1 MKIIKKINHKPIL
14 FLLLTSILFTSCSK
28 DDEVEYITQTVTETV
43 VVTET
48 QTVTV
53 EVPVTQTVTVE
64 IPYSYE
70 FARAGKPTVSFSGQT
85 ARLNM
90 ADELYSALNTN
101 TFSKAKMLEMF
112 NDGTGFAD
120 AALNSSGKKMGN
132 KTAAS
137 PLASATVKPQ
147 FDAMIADFAD
157 NVIPNWATDASN
169 GQAGVLTD
177 VARTIHVNAK
187 GHEIDQTFIKG
198 IIGAMTLDQIVNN
211 YITPYQL
218 DSGTRTADNTN
229 KTLSSGKDYTDME
242 HKWDEGFGY
251 LYGQEADASRLDLG
265 VSPTGNGT
273 TLNKYFKKVNASSHP
288 GMAVQVFD
296 AFRRGRAYIVA
307 NQYDKRDEQAE
318 IIKKELSKLIAQKA
332 VDYINGYMSKIA
344 DGNTADAFHALS
356 EGYGFVMSLQF
367 TNDGT
372 DTPYFSN
379 SEVNAFLASMDNFWT
394 VENSTLESIRD
405 EVKAKAGI

>member
-1 MKIIKKINHKPIL
+1 M
-14 FLLLTSILFTSCSK
+14 SCSK
-28 DDEVEYITQTVTETV
+28 DDDIEYITQTVTETV

-251 LYGQEADASRLDLG
+251 LYGQEADATRLDLG
-265 VSPTGNGT
+265 TSPTGNGT

-288 GMAVQVFD
+288 GMAIQVFD

-307 NQYDKRDEQAE
+307 DQYYKRDEQAE

>member
-1 MKIIKKINHKPIL
+1 MKNLNLKPYIFIL
-14 FLLLTSILFTSCSK
+14 SSFILVTSCSK

-70 FARAGKPTVSFSGQT
+70 FARAGKSTVSFSGQT

-90 ADELYSALNTN
+90 ADELYAALNTN
-101 TFSKAKMLEMF
+101 TFTKAQMLEMF
-112 NDGTGFAD
+112 NDGTGFAGEG
-120 AALNSSGKKMGN
+120 LNTSGKKMGN

-147 FDAMIADFAD
+147 FDAMITDFAD

-177 VARTIHVNAK
+177 ATRTIHVNAK

-218 DSGTRTADNTN
+218 DAGTRTADNTS

-251 LYGQEADASRLDLG
+251 LYGQEADATRLDLG
-265 VSPTGNGT
+265 VAPTGNGT

-379 SEVNAFLASMDNFWT
+379 SEVNAFLTSMDNFWT
-394 VENSTLESIRD
+394 VENSTLEAIRD

>member
-1 MKIIKKINHKPIL
+1 MKNMKKINHKPIL
-14 FLLLTSILFTSCSK
+14 FILLTSIFFMSCSK
-28 DDEVEYITQTVTETV
+28 DDDIEYITQTVTETIIQK
-43 VVTET
+43 EIE
-48 QTVTV
+48 TVTV

-70 FARAGKPTVSFSGQT
+70 FARAGKSTVSFSGQT

-90 ADELYSALNTN
+90 ADELYAALNTN
-101 TFSKAKMLEMF
+101 TFTKAQMLEMF
-112 NDGTGFAD
+112 NDGTGFTGEG
-120 AALNSSGKKMGN
+120 LNTSGKKMGN

-157 NVIPNWATDASN
+157 NVIPNWATDAAN

-177 VARTIHVNAK
+177 ATRTIHVNAK
-187 GHEIDQTFIKG
+187 GHEIDQTFIKC

-251 LYGQEADASRLDLG
+251 LYGQEADPTRLDLG

-405 EVKAKAGI
+405 EISSKFGI

>member
-1 MKIIKKINHKPIL
+1 MKNLNLKPYIFIL
-14 FLLLTSILFTSCSK
+14 SSFILVTSCSK

-48 QTVTV
+48 ETVTV

-70 FARAGKPTVSFSGQT
+70 FARAGKSTVSFSGQT

-90 ADELYSALNTN
+90 ADELYAALNTN
-101 TFSKAKMLEMF
+101 TFTKAQMLEMF
-112 NDGTGFAD
+112 NDGTGFAGEG
-120 AALNSSGKKMGN
+120 LNTSGKKMGN

-147 FDAMIADFAD
+147 FDAMITDFAD

-177 VARTIHVNAK
+177 ATRTIHVNAK

-218 DSGTRTADNTN
+218 DAGTRTADNTS

-251 LYGQEADASRLDLG
+251 LYGQEADATRLDLG
-265 VSPTGNGT
+265 VAPTGNGT

-332 VDYINGYMSKIA
+332 VDYINGYISKIA
-344 DGNTADAFHALS
+344 NGNTADAFHALS

-379 SEVNAFLASMDNFWT
+379 SEVNAFLTSMDNFWT
-394 VENSTLESIRD
+394 VENSTLEAIRD

>member
-14 FLLLTSILFTSCSK
+14 FLLLTSIFFTSCSK

-251 LYGQEADASRLDLG
+251 LYGQEVDATRLDLG
-265 VSPTGNGT
+265 TTPTGNGT

-288 GMAVQVFD
+288 GMAIQVFD

>member
-14 FLLLTSILFTSCSK
+14 FLLLTSIFFMSCSK
-28 DDEVEYITQTVTETV
+28 DDDIEYITQTVTETV

-251 LYGQEADASRLDLG
+251 LYGQEVDATRLDLG
-265 VSPTGNGT
+265 TTPTGNGT

-288 GMAVQVFD
+288 GMAIQVFD

>member
-1 MKIIKKINHKPIL
+1 MKNINLKPYIFIL
-14 FLLLTSILFTSCSK
+14 SSFVLITSCSK

-70 FARAGKPTVSFSGQT
+70 FARAGKSTVSFSGQT

-90 ADELYSALNTN
+90 ADELYAALNTN
-101 TFSKAKMLEMF
+101 TFTKAQMLEMF
-112 NDGTGFAD
+112 NDGTGFAGEG
-120 AALNSSGKKMGN
+120 LNTSGKKMGN

-147 FDAMIADFAD
+147 FDAMITDFAD

-177 VARTIHVNAK
+177 ATRTIHVNAK

-218 DSGTRTADNTN
+218 DAGTRTADNTS

-251 LYGQEADASRLDLG
+251 LYGQEADATRLDLG
-265 VSPTGNGT
+265 VAPTGNGT

-307 NQYDKRDEQAE
+307 NQYDKRDQQAE

-394 VENSTLESIRD
+394 VENSTLEAIRD

>member
-1 MKIIKKINHKPIL
+1 M
-14 FLLLTSILFTSCSK
+14 SCSK
-28 DDEVEYITQTVTETV
+28 DDDIEYITQTVTETV

-251 LYGQEADASRLDLG
+251 LYGQEVDATRLDLG
-265 VSPTGNGT
+265 TTPTGNGT

-288 GMAVQVFD
+288 GMAIQVFD

>member
-1 MKIIKKINHKPIL
+1 MKNIFYKPIL
-14 FLLLTSILFTSCSK
+14 LTILSTLIFISCTK
-28 DDEVEYITQTVTETV
+28 DGETEYITETITETV
-43 VVTET
+43 IVKEIET
-48 QTVTV
+48 VEV
-53 EVPVTQTVTVE
+53 EVPVIQTVQVE
-64 IPYSYE
+64 VPYSYE
-70 FARAGKPTVSFSGQT
+70 FARSGKSTVSFSGQT

-101 TFSKAKMLEMF
+101 TFTKAQMLEMF

-120 AALNSSGKKMGN
+120 ASLNTSGKKMGN
-132 KTAAS
+132 KTAGS

-251 LYGQEADASRLDLG
+251 LYGQEADPTRLDLG

-288 GMAVQVFD
+288 GMGVQVFD
-296 AFRRGRAYIVA
+296 AFRRGRAYIVS
-307 NQYDKRDEQAE
+307 NQYDKRDQEAK
-318 IIKKELSKLIAQKA
+318 IIKIQLSKLIAQKA
-332 VDYINGYMSKIA
+332 ADYIDGYISKIA

-356 EGYGFVMSLQF
+356 EGYGFIMSLQF
-367 TNDGT
+367 TNDGN
-372 DTPYFSN
+372 DNPYFSN
-379 SEVNAFLASMDNFWT
+379 SEVNAFLEKMDNFWT
-394 VENSTLESIRD
+394 VQNSELESIKD
-405 EVKAKAGI
+405 EIKAKAGI

>member
-1 MKIIKKINHKPIL
+1 MKKLIIKPTIYIL
-14 FLLLTSILFTSCSK
+14 SVGLFFASCAK
-28 DDEVEYITQTVTETV
+28 EDIEYEIIEVEVPVVQTEV
-43 VVTET
+43 
-48 QTVTV
+48 QTV
-53 EVPVTQTVTVE
+53 EVPVIQTVAVTVE

-70 FARAGKPTVSFSGQT
+70 FARAGKSTVSFSGQT

-90 ADELYSALNTN
+90 ADELYAALNTN
-101 TFSKAKMLEMF
+101 TFTKAQMLEMF
-112 NDGTGFAD
+112 NDGTGFAGEG
-120 AALNSSGKKMGN
+120 LNTSGKKMGN

-157 NVIPNWATDASN
+157 NVIPNWATDAAN

-177 VARTIHVNAK
+177 ATRTIHVNAK

-218 DSGTRTADNTN
+218 DSGTRIADNTN
-229 KTLSSGKDYTDME
+229 KTLKSGKDYTDME

-251 LYGQEADASRLDLG
+251 LYGQEADPTRLDLG

-307 NQYDKRDEQAE
+307 NQYDKRDEQAK

-332 VDYINGYMSKIA
+332 VDYINGYISKIA
-344 DGNTADAFHALS
+344 NGNTADAFHALS

-405 EVKAKAGI
+405 QISSKAGI